1 MDLPTWGLRGW
12 TLTSSP
18 FKYSLTVV
26 GVAPGPQ
33 RSADQVVR
41 HRVDRLVHL
50 DVEVAMDL
58 RIGPLRRVEGCAG
71 PGQEQRELLGAERL
85 EGPALGG
92 AVDAHAGGGA
102 TPGLGAH
109 PAVGQVD
116 EGLSGE
122 EVVLHV
128 VDDAFDPWLV
138 GRGGHPGGVDDEAA
152 RLGVLHEGVVEPRR
166 GVLGRDDDRLH
177 VVGDDDGEHP
187 AEVAPGRLEATDHL
201 FGRLEERRPDELV
214 AAGDRREDQPMA
226 DPSAL
231 AVGDEPEA
239 SEVDLE
245 LLPRWRVGRPGR

>member
-1 MDLPTWGLRGW
+1 MDLDQLALQVQLERGR
-12 TLTSSP
+12 
-18 FKYSLTVV
+18 VE
-26 GVAPGPQ
+26 PGPQ
-33 RSADQVVR
+33 RAPDQVVG

-50 DVEVAMDL
+50 DVEVAVDL
-58 RIGPLRRVEGCAG
+58 GIGPLRRVEGRAG
-71 PGQEQRELLGAERL
+71 SGQQQRELLGAERL
-85 EGPALGG
+85 EGPALGR
-92 AVDAHAGGGA
+92 AVDAHAGGGRA
-102 TPGLGAH
+102 PGLGAH

-128 VDDAFDPWLV
+128 VHDALDPWLV
-138 GRGGHPGGVDDEAA
+138 GRGGHPGRVDDEAPG
-152 RLGVLHEGVVEPRR
+152 LGVLHEGVVDPRR

-187 AEVAPGRLEATDHL
+187 AEVAPGRLEASDDF

-214 AAGDRREDQPMA
+214 TAEDGREDQPVA

-239 SEVDLE
+239 SEVHLE
-245 LLPRWRVGRPGR
+245 LLPRRRVG